1 MRISAPA
8 APTVWGTSKVLEASS
23 QITPGA
29 LRSGAKQAVYPV
41 VHPVR
46 YPSDAGEDGD
56 AYADRQQEGTGPSEV
71 RM

>member
-8 APTVWGTSKVLEASS
+8 PTVRGTGQVLEASS

-29 LRSGAKQAVYPV
+29 LRSGAEQAVYPV
-41 VHPVR
+41 FHPVR
-46 YPSDAGEDGD
+46 YSSDAGEDGD
-56 AYADRQQEGTGPSEV
+56 AYANRQQEVTGPSEV